1 MQYEFKI
8 YTLIQFRGGTNS
20 EEKNMHQFPIYFE
33 QTQDK
38 CKKLVLENKT
48 LFGSFP

>member
-1 MQYEFKI
+1 
-8 YTLIQFRGGTNS
+8 
-20 EEKNMHQFPIYFE
+20 MHEFPIYFE

-38 CKKLVLENKT
+38 CKKLFLENKT